1 MEQAA
6 KPKRDIKDLLGKIYF
21 TNNYPELRKAPIQ
34 LYKAYKIYDD
44 LANRDLDLYY
54 NRLKNY
60 PTDLQKEIHRHT
72 ATAAVL
78 SQLYPDEFVRQLGN
92 LKEYSDLQTGQSNSN
107 SVFDLKNN
115 ENGIKIGKQ
124 YPNLS
129 RTQIYDV
136 ILNQLRGDTEREL
149 YWQNQPHIYK
159 NVYGEIYSQK

>member
-1 MEQAA
+1 M
-6 KPKRDIKDLLGKIYF
+6 K
-21 TNNYPELRKAPIQ
+21 RKAFFFSILIILFIFILYIFNCISIQ
-34 LYKAYKIYDD
+34 KS
-44 LANRDLDLYY
+44 LANKVL
-54 NRLKNY
+54 RLHI
-60 PTDLQKEIHRHT
+60 L
-72 ATAAVL
+72 A
-78 SQLYPDEFVRQLGN
+78 
-92 LKEYSDLQTGQSNSN
+92 NSN